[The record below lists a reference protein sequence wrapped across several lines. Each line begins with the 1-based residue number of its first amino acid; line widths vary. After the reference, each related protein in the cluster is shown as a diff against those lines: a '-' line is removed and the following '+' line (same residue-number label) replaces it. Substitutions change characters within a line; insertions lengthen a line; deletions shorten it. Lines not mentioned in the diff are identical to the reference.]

1 MAILEQPPA
10 SGGSLTGWDL
20 PDSLPPAGTFLAV
33 CCGVKDTFDVERPT
47 FDDPSVIEKVNL
59 TRFAFGF
66 TAQDGINYIVTTREF
81 KISAHEKANLFQ
93 FLMQWL
99 GHPPTIGWDYME
111 MTGRGAQI
119 TVGHETSR
127 RTGRVFPA
135 ITTIAPVLDALKPQ
149 VPDASL
155 YPLPAGDGPA
165 DPQPAPTPAPA
176 PQGQALPEQP
186 APAAPAP
193 AVPQPAPA
201 PAAPPVQQPQ
211 APAPAQPAQPQAPA
225 ATTTEAGGQ
234 DVWAAVKAEG
244 KKENDVPF

>member
-10 SGGSLTGWDL
+10 SGGSKTGWDL

-33 CCGVKDTFDVERPT
+33 CCGVKDSFDVERPT

-111 MTGRGAQI
+111 MTGKGAQI
-119 TVGHETSR
+119 TVGHESSR
-127 RTGRVFPA
+127 KTGRTFPTIA
-135 ITTIAPVLDALKPQ
+135 TIAPVMDALQPQ
-149 VPDASL
+149 VPDMAL
-155 YPLPAGDGPA
+155 FPLPAGDGPE

-176 PQGQALPEQP
+176 PQGQALPE
-186 APAAPAP
+186 PAAPAP
-193 AVPQPAPA
+193 AQPAPVPQPQVPA
-201 PAAPPVQQPQ
+201 Q
-211 APAPAQPAQPQAPA
+211 APAPAQPVQPQTPP
-225 ATTTEAGGQ
+225 TTTTAAGQ
-234 DVWAAVKAEG
+234 TLFSEVAPD

>member
-10 SGGSLTGWDL
+10 SGGSKTGWDL

-33 CCGVKDTFDVERPT
+33 CCGVKDSFDVERPT

-111 MTGRGAQI
+111 MTGKGAQI
-119 TVGHETSR
+119 TVGHESSR
-127 RTGRVFPA
+127 KTGRTFPTIA
-135 ITTIAPVLDALKPQ
+135 TIAPVMDALQPQ
-149 VPDASL
+149 VPDMAL
-155 YPLPAGDGPA
+155 FPLPAGDGPE

-176 PQGQALPEQP
+176 PQGQALPE
-186 APAAPAP
+186 PAA
-193 AVPQPAPA
+193 PAPA
-201 PAAPPVQQPQ
+201 PAAPAQPAPVPQPQVPAQ
-211 APAPAQPAQPQAPA
+211 APAPAQPVQPQTPP
-225 ATTTEAGGQ
+225 TTTTAAGQ
-234 DVWAAVKAEG
+234 TLFSEVAPD

>member
-33 CCGVKDTFDVERPT
+33 CCGCKDTFDVERPT

-149 VPDASL
+149 VPDAAL

-176 PQGQALPEQP
+176 PQGQALPE
-186 APAAPAP
+186 PAA
-193 AVPQPAPA
+193 PAPA
-201 PAAPPVQQPQ
+201 PAAPAQPAPAPQPQ
-211 APAPAQPAQPQAPA
+211 VPAPAQPIQPQTP
-225 ATTTEAGGQ
+225 TTTTAAGQ
-234 DVWAAVKAEG
+234 TLFSEVAPE